1 MVVVQCP
8 GVAWLKDSKVHMVK
22 LDTFARVPG
31 FLKRLNLFVYG
42 SAEIYLII
50 PKFHES
56 SNRAVNVPRI
66 KVE

>member
-42 SAEIYLII
+42 SAEIY
-50 PKFHES
+50 
-56 SNRAVNVPRI
+56 
-66 KVE
+66 